1 MNQTF
6 FDSVNSKCISF
17 DGVPKIADFGD
28 ENDLIRR
35 GDALKAIRKACISA
49 HLPFDSA
56 TPEGKRVMDALYA
69 VWKVKKRGKERK
81 RSMTV
86 FDANC
91 IYTIKCLALI
101 FVAAPGAML
110 IGALL
115 IYLFALCCKQISGL
129 WREQK

>member
-6 FDSVNSKCISF
+6 FDPVNSKCISF

-69 VWKVKKRGKERK
+69 VWKVKKERK

>member
-6 FDSVNSKCISF
+6 FDPVNSKCISF
-17 DGVPKIADFGD
+17 DGVPKIAG
-28 ENDLIRR
+28 
-35 GDALKAIRKACISA
+35 RKASNGCSICGMES
-49 HLPFDSA
+49 
-56 TPEGKRVMDALYA
+56 E
-69 VWKVKKRGKERK
+69 KERK

>member
-69 VWKVKKRGKERK
+69 VWKVKKKKERK